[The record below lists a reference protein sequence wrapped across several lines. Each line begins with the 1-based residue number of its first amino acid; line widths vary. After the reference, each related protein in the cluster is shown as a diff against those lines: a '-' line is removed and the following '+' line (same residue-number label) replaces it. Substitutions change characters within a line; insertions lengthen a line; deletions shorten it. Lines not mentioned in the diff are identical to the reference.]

1 MNRSSFTRRL
11 SGLVRRPLHAV
22 THPGLRVS
30 CALCLAAAAL
40 FIVYFQFFFGPLSR
54 TLAVLGFCAYAG
66 LAAYNTAR
74 DTLQRRRAEAAP
86 GTGFLARHGLQ
97 DSWIFWVFA
106 LISLLSNL
114 FFLLMARLHHSTWF
128 GVFALYN
135 LVLFAINLFI
145 GREMRLPG
153 TGSGAPAREKKDA
166 RVVGI
171 LLIILS
177 LVFTGITMETILR
190 NQSKDWPAFVL
201 AFQIL
206 FVAFRLGLYSHSAWR
221 FRGDA
226 GMLRRAVRT
235 VNLSSAL
242 CALYTTQATFLA
254 RFCGSELLRLVLN
267 LITAAV
273 VFALLLRMALLLI
286 TGAHAA
292 AS

>member
-1 MNRSSFTRRL
+1 MNRSSLSRRL
-11 SGLVRRPLHAV
+11 SGLIRRPLHAL

-30 CALCLAAAAL
+30 CALCLIAAAL
-40 FIVYFQFFFGPLSR
+40 FIVYFQFFFGPVVR
-54 TLAVLGFCAYAG
+54 TIAVLGFCAYAG
-66 LAAYNTAR
+66 LTAYNTAR
-74 DTLQRRRAEAAP
+74 DTLQRRKAETAP
-86 GTGFLARHGLQ
+86 ETGFLARHGLQ
-97 DSWIFWVFA
+97 DSWIFLVFA

-135 LVLFAINLFI
+135 LVLFAINLFV
-145 GREMRLPG
+145 GREMRRLKAR
-153 TGSGAPAREKKDA
+153 SDAPACEKKDA
-166 RVVGI
+166 RIVGI
-171 LLIILS
+171 LLIVLS

-190 NQSKDWPAFVL
+190 NQSKAWPAFVL

-206 FVAFRLGLYSHSAWR
+206 FVLFRLALYSHSAWR
-221 FRGDA
+221 SRDDA

-235 VNLSSAL
+235 VNLSSTL

-267 LITAAV
+267 LVTAAA

-286 TGAHAA
+286 TGERAE

>member
-1 MNRSSFTRRL
+1 MNRSSLTRRL

-30 CALCLAAAAL
+30 CVLCLAAAAL
-40 FIVYFQFFFGPLSR
+40 FILYFQFFFGPLSR
-54 TLAVLGFCAYAG
+54 TLAVLGFCGYAG

-74 DTLQRRRAEAAP
+74 DTLERREAAAAP
-86 GTGFLARHGLQ
+86 GSGFLARHGLQ

-145 GREMRLPG
+145 GREMRRPG
-153 TGSGAPAREKKDA
+153 TDSGAPAREKKDA

-206 FVAFRLGLYSHSAWR
+206 FVLFRLVLYGHSAWR

-254 RFCGSELLRLVLN
+254 RFCGSELLRLILN
-267 LITAAV
+267 LVTAAV
-273 VFALLLRMALLLI
+273 VFALLLRMAVLLI
-286 TGAHAA
+286 TGARAA